1 MGVRVW
7 SAGQGPLVEGSSMN
21 GNIGD
26 YLKFN
31 KMVTP
36 VIIQVLFWLFA
47 ALCVVVGLV
56 TFLASAVG
64 NNLGGAVRGILV
76 IIFGPILVRIYAE
89 LLLVI
94 FKIHDAV
101 QLIAQKRTESTP
113 SA

>member
-1 MGVRVW
+1 MD
-7 SAGQGPLVEGSSMN
+7 
-21 GNIGD
+21 GNFND

-47 ALCVVVGLV
+47 GLSVLAGLV
-56 TFLASAVG
+56 TFIAGAVR
-64 NNLGGAVRGILV
+64 NNLGGAVVGLLIIIL
-76 IIFGPILVRIYAE
+76 GPVLVRIYAE

-94 FKIHDAV
+94 FKIHEAV
-101 QLIAQKRTESTP
+101 QTIAQKLTQSTP